1 ERPFGGQP
9 VATGSCYQT
18 STLHQGTNV
27 VNDKLEQRAFILLL
41 VTISALFFFLIK
53 PFFASVF
60 WACAIALVFYPVQQR
75 LIRRWA
81 HRPNLSA
88 LATLFICIVV
98 VVIPVLLI
106 LTSFVQ
112 EAAGLYQR
120 ISSGEL

>member
-1 ERPFGGQP
+1 M
-9 VATGSCYQT
+9 
-18 STLHQGTNV
+18 
-27 VNDKLEQRAFILLL
+27 NDKLEQRAFILLL

-98 VVIPVLLI
+98 ADDAPVLSLSLRCSSRVVVEVALVLPMSLRWLDGFGGRPCNSVLI
-106 LTSFVQ
+106 
-112 EAAGLYQR
+112 R
-120 ISSGEL
+120 